1 MTTQF
6 TRLAAALL
14 ILAAA
19 AAPAYSQDAKA
30 AEVMAKTRK
39 ALGDRKLE
47 SLKTL
52 TAQAAMDRNIGSM
65 QTSSEIELFVEMPD
79 KYLRSEVSRG
89 MMNMTMNTGFN
100 GGKAIMPGGGNMSVG
115 PGGAMVFRMGPGG
128 AVHGDGE
135 KPTPEQLAQMNEV
148 SLRTART
155 DVSRMMLGWFGTA
168 HPSLNAQYTYAGEA
182 ESPDGKAHVID
193 VKGNDG
199 FEARLFIDQN
209 NHLPLMV
216 TYKARQPRIMTS
228 GGPRTM
234 TRGAAP
240 GGVNVQTREVTRE
253 MTPELTEAERKKAQA
268 DMEKMLAQQA
278 AEQPLSDFT
287 LFFDDWRE
295 VDGLVFPHTMRR
307 AVAGETTEEWT
318 FGKVKVNSKIDPAKF
333 AVEAK

>member
-115 PGGAMVFRMGPGG
+115 PGGAMVIRMGPGG
-128 AVHGDGE
+128 AMHGDGE
-135 KPTPEQLAQMNEV
+135 KPTPEQLAQMNEGA
-148 SLRTART
+148 LRTART

-240 GGVNVQTREVTRE
+240 GGVDVQARE
-253 MTPELTEAERKKAQA
+253 TEA
-268 DMEKMLAQQA
+268 MVQQA

-287 LFFDDWRE
+287 LFFDDWRA
-295 VDGLVFPHTMRR
+295 VDGLVFPHTLRR

-318 FGKVKVNSKIDPAKF
+318 FSKVKVNSKIDPTKF